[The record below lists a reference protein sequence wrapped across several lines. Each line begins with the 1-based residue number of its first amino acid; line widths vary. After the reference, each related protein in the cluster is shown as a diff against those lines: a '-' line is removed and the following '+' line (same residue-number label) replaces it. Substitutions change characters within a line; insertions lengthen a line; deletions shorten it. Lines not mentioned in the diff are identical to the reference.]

1 MRFLKGLFVGVEWRA
16 IFWSVLI
23 GFTIQRA
30 FDYPVF
36 IALSV
41 LCAYF
46 AVRGIV
52 QAEMEKIDVEIR
64 SQES

>member
-1 MRFLKGLFVGVEWRA
+1 MRIFKEAFASGNVPA
-16 IFWSVLI
+16 ISWSVLI
-23 GFTIQRA
+23 GFTIQWA

-64 SQES
+64 FRES